1 MPQESSNQS
10 NSQSK
15 PNSAQKPSRPKVNP
29 NQTINYRQDGAD
41 KQQKKG

>member
-1 MPQESSNQS
+1 MSQESSSQN

-15 PNSAQKPSRPKVNP
+15 PASSQKPSRPKVNP

-41 KQQKKG
+41 KRRKRG